1 MAGQFEKATRHVHER
16 LPLSCRLHKLQQKH
30 AQRQK
35 LAQRAQAAA
44 EDEIAWDDDTPGASP
59 AASPQQPAKAERTP
73 ADKVRHTEEPVA
85 WLSGLAHYYVYRNL
99 SQCRLLRG
107 SPFMADQPAC

>member
-1 MAGQFEKATRHVHER
+1 MTTALLSKTYGHQSLC
-16 LPLSCRLHKLQQKH
+16 LPCRLHKLQQKH

-59 AASPQQPAKAERTP
+59 AASPQQPAKVERTP
-73 ADKVRHTEEPVA
+73 ADKVSQTFQ
-85 WLSGLAHYYVYRNL
+85 WLL
-99 SQCRLLRG
+99 S
-107 SPFMADQPAC
+107 STTMFTACIAV